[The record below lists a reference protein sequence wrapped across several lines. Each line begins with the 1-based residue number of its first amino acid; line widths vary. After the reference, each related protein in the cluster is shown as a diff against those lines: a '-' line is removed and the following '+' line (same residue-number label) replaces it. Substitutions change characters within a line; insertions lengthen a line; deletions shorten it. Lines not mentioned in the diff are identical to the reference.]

1 MSGHSKWASIK
12 HKKGAADAKK
22 GKIFTKIAANIYSA
36 ARQGGGDADK
46 NFRLRLAIDQAKA
59 ANMPSINIDR
69 AIKKGTGELGG
80 AAVEEILYEG
90 YGPSGTAILV
100 EAATDNRNRTSSEVR
115 TAFTKNGGS
124 LGESG
129 SVSYLFEKKGQVQLT
144 RLRETLRNGQA
155 ISNIQL
161 PMEDIELAIID
172 SGADDFEETEGEI
185 LVYTKPN
192 ELKQVVKALK
202 ESGVNVDSAELTF
215 IPKTEVNIDDKEK
228 AKKILNLMDT
238 LEDLDDVVNVSSNFN
253 IDEALLKEFS

>member
-22 GKIFTKIAANIYSA
+22 GKVFTKIAANIYSA

-59 ANMPSINIDR
+59 ANMPSANIDR

-90 YGPSGTAILV
+90 YGPSGTAILI
-100 EAATDNRNRTSSEVR
+100 EAATDNRNRTSGEVR
-115 TAFTKNGGS
+115 TAFTKSGGS

-129 SVSYLFEKKGQVQLT
+129 SVGYLFEKKGQVQLAASKQE
-144 RLRETLRNGQA
+144 LKG
-155 ISNIQL
+155 
-161 PMEDIELAIID
+161 EDLELAIID
-172 SGADDFEETEGEI
+172 SGAEDFEENDEEI
-185 LVYTKPN
+185 LIYTKPN
-192 ELKQVVKALK
+192 ELMQVVKYLK
-202 ESGVNVDSAELTF
+202 DSGVKVDSAELTY

-228 AKKILNLMDT
+228 AKKVLNLMDT
-238 LEDLDDVVNVSSNFN
+238 LEDLDDVLNVSSNFN
-253 IDEALLKEFS
+253 IDESILNELS

>member
-22 GKIFTKIAANIYSA
+22 GKVFTKIAANIYSA
-36 ARQGGGDADK
+36 ARQGGRDADK

-59 ANMPSINIDR
+59 ANMPSTNIDR

-90 YGPSGTAILV
+90 YGPSGTAILIEV
-100 EAATDNRNRTSSEVR
+100 ATDNRNRTSGEVR
-115 TAFTKNGGS
+115 TAFTKSGGS

-129 SVSYLFEKKGQVQLT
+129 SVSYLFDKKGQIQLT
-144 RLRETLRNGQA
+144 

-161 PMEDIELAIID
+161 TTEELELAIID
-172 SGADDFEETEGEI
+172 SGADDFEESDGEI

-192 ELKQVVKALK
+192 ELMQVVRALK
-202 ESGVNVDSAELTF
+202 DSEVNVDSAELTY
-215 IPKTEVNIDDKEK
+215 IPKTEIRIQDQNQVDKIMRLIDS
-228 AKKILNLMDT
+228 
-238 LEDLDDVVNVSSNFN
+238 LEELDDVVNVSTNF
-253 IDEALLKEFS
+253 DFDL